1 MNIYSYIGGI
11 KMNELKNSDKYI
23 KNNKESNNL
32 KLNDEEYQ
40 NLSELFK
47 VFSDKTRLKI
57 INILLENEMCVHNIS
72 NNLNMNQSAISH
84 QLKVLKQMRL
94 VKYRREGKEI
104 FYSLIDE
111 HVSLLFEIGLEHI
124 RE

>member
-1 MNIYSYIGGI
+1 
-11 KMNELKNSDKYI
+11 MNELKNSDKYI